1 MPYASSAPFEIVEV
15 DLDGPREGEVLVR
28 ITAAGVCHSDLSVL
42 NGSRPRPLPLIGG
55 HEATGIVEALGSDVR
70 NLREG
75 DHVSL
80 IFMPSCRECDECLHG
95 IPAFCSVGSAANI
108 KGELIRGGTRISYK
122 GEKISHYNGVSC
134 YSQYAIMDERS
145 LVKIPTD
152 LPKDIAA
159 IFGCALLTGIG
170 AVRHGAQVTSGAS
183 VGIWG
188 LGGVGIGALLGA
200 VISSAGLII
209 AVDSVASKRKLALEL
224 GAHFAIDPSEDIREY
239 LKTGVQ
245 FAIEAVGKSE
255 ALKQAYDGT
264 ARGGTTVTVG
274 LPAPTEQLSI
284 SAVSLVTDVKTLKG
298 SYLGSGDPRKDIP
311 EFVKLWQEGKLPVEK
326 LISKCRPMSEINEAM
341 DELQGAEVVRQILYP
356 WA

>member
-1 MPYASSAPFEIVEV
+1 MKSQAALLRRSGQGAPYAATAPFEIIEV

-28 ITAAGVCHSDLSVL
+28 VTAAGVCHSDLSVL

-55 HEATGIVEALGSDVR
+55 HEATGIVE
-70 NLREG
+70 
-75 DHVSL
+75 
-80 IFMPSCRECDECLHG
+80 
-95 IPAFCSVGSAANI
+95 
-108 KGELIRGGTRISYK
+108 GELIRGGTRTSYK
-122 GEKISHYNGVSC
+122 GEKINHYNGVSC

-145 LVKIPTD
+145 LVKIPSD
-152 LPKDIAA
+152 LPKEIAA

-188 LGGVGIGALLGA
+188 LGGVGIAALLGA
-200 VISSAGLII
+200 VIANAGVII
-209 AVDSVASKRKLALEL
+209 AVDPVAAKRKLALEL

-245 FAIEAVGKSE
+245 FAIEAVGKSA
-255 ALKQAYDGT
+255 ALKQAYEGT

-284 SAVSLVTDVKTLKG
+284 SAVSLVTDAKTLKG

-311 EFVKLWQEGKLPVEK
+311 EFVKLWQDGKLPVEK

-341 DELQGAEVVRQILYP
+341 DELQGAEVVRQIIYP
-356 WA
+356 WE